1 MAMATAMVMVT
12 TVMSAVMAKA
22 MVKAMQQQRGQGL
35 QWVDDEKMS
44 VATWEDKL

>member
-12 TVMSAVMAKA
+12 TVMAKVML
-22 MVKAMQQQRGQGL
+22 KAMQQQWEWGIL
-35 QWVDDEKMS
+35 WVDDEMMT

>member
-12 TVMSAVMAKA
+12 TVMAAVMAKI
-22 MVKAMQQQRGQGL
+22 MVKAMQQQQGKGIL
-35 QWVDDEKMS
+35 WVDDEMMT